1 MATTAI
7 NRAPFGG
14 FSFENCKRN
23 ALIEGEASKVGCS
36 LPSARKTGTTICGVV
51 FKGGIVLGAD
61 TRATEGMVVADKN
74 CSKIHYISPN
84 IYCCGAGTAADTE
97 MTTQLIS
104 SNLELHAL
112 STGRQPRVATA
123 NRMLKQML
131 FRYQGYI
138 GAALVLGGVDCNGP
152 HLYSIY
158 PHGSTDKLPYVTMG
172 SGSLAAMAVFEDRYK
187 PDMEEEQA
195 KQLVR
200 DAIAAGI
207 FNDLGSGSN
216 IDLCVITKDKVDY
229 LRPHDEANQ
238 KGVRVNELEAMQQTG
253 DYKYK
258 RGTTGV
264 LTTVVQLLNLE
275 VVEETIQ
282 TMDTS

>member
-1 MATTAI
+1 MASLSVCQFPGAG
-7 NRAPFGG
+7 FG
-14 FSFENCKRN
+14 FENCKRN
-23 ALIEGEASKVGCS
+23 ALLEAKLEERRCK
-36 LPSARKTGTTICGVV
+36 LPEARKTGTTIAGVV
-51 FKGGIVLGAD
+51 FKDGIILGAD

-84 IYCCGAGTAADTE
+84 VYCCGAGTAADTE

-112 STGRQPRVATA
+112 STGRLPRVATA
-123 NRMLKQML
+123 NRMLKQLL

-172 SGSLAAMAVFEDRYK
+172 SGSLAAMSVFESRYK
-187 PDMEEEQA
+187 PDMEEEAA

-200 DAIAAGI
+200 DAIAGGI

-216 IDLCVITKDKVDY
+216 IDLCVITKNKVDY
-229 LRPHDEANQ
+229 IRPHDIANK
-238 KGVRVNELEAMQQTG
+238 KGVRSG
-253 DYKYK
+253 SYKYK

-264 LTTVVQLLNLE
+264 LTKNITPLDID
-275 VVEETIQ
+275 VVEEVVQ
-282 TMDTS
+282 RMDTS